1 MKGVKKNAVQ
11 VKIVNPGE
19 KRDEIKLMVESAQLL
34 RSCDVNHLPLSA
46 RLRLMKAEPVSRAE
60 TPARGFGD
68 RSHSGLA
75 TPAQSVCVR
84 APTLGKGS
92 MHVSLY
98 GAFGTPSCWSQ
109 CSTPRRRV

>member
-1 MKGVKKNAVQ
+1 MSETIEILRQERDAARAELTARNDAFAERVDHQAATIDVLKAMSAS
-11 VKIVNPGE
+11 PGE
-19 KRDEIKLMVESAQLL
+19 LAQATSALL
-34 RSCDVNHLPLSA
+34 A
-46 RLRLMKAEPVSRAE
+46 
-60 TPARGFGD
+60 G
-68 RSHSGLA
+68 
-75 TPAQSVCVR
+75 VR